1 MHNAR
6 KSVASRHRTPNF
18 FMHQSVQ
25 SSALY
30 FLAHGLPGCLSRA
43 LMVDDVNSPA

>member
-6 KSVASRHRTPNF
+6 KSAASRHRAPNF
-18 FMHQSVQ
+18 FVLQTVH
-25 SSALY
+25 SSPLH

-43 LMVDDVNSPA
+43 LMVDDVNSAA